1 MSTETCLPH
10 SEVNMFIYMEDN
22 MEANAKGEFAE
33 TLAVSETYS
42 CCTMLRCQLGRAY
55 NVHGNV

>member
-1 MSTETCLPH
+1 LSIETYLPY
-10 SEVNMFIYMEDN
+10 SEVYMFIHMEDN

-33 TLAVSETYS
+33 ALAVSETYS

-55 NVHGNV
+55 NVRGSV

>member
-1 MSTETCLPH
+1 
-10 SEVNMFIYMEDN
+10 MFMRMEDN
-22 MEANAKGEFAE
+22 MEASVMGELAE
-33 TLAVSETYS
+33 ALAVSETYS

>member
-1 MSTETCLPH
+1 
-10 SEVNMFIYMEDN
+10 MFIYMEDN
-22 MEANAKGEFAE
+22 MKANAKGEFAE
-33 TLAVSETYS
+33 ALAVSETYS